1 MKCIQAI
8 KEGKYSN
15 IGDIKRVDN
24 LDAMQKV
31 DSGYWKYIPKSE
43 WKSATR
49 KSKEEP
55 KEEVIEQTVS
65 EKQLNRK
72 KKTKN

>member
-31 DSGYWKYIPKSE
+31 DSGYWKYIAKSE

-49 KSKEEP
+49 KAKEEP

-72 KKTKN
+72 KNKK